1 MRVLALLLL
10 VACADADSP
19 MPQDVEM
26 PCAPAPMGFVAWRS
40 GDLVMVS
47 KKLTGTQS
55 GVQLR
60 AEVHPISGDSLP
72 SVVEFGAD
80 QIEVRQDL
88 SLCLVD
94 G

>member
-19 MPQDVEM
+19 VPQDVEA

-55 GVQLR
+55 GVALQ

-72 SVVEFGAD
+72 SVVMFGAD